1 VRTLRITL
9 GLLVAA
15 FPVVAQRR
23 AGPAAPAANAYG
35 WQLAIG
41 TSAGFIDVHAV
52 GSSNDITGL
61 TFPGWG
67 SGLVAA
73 GAIVP
78 TIPSLYMTIPM
89 GDRIALEPS
98 LDLHRVQR
106 NGPSTVF
113 GSQLGARVDY
123 AFDHAFYGAAG
134 VDFFA
139 LKATGRP
146 MLALSGV
153 GLAAGYRFHLAG
165 AWGGRVEASHTIW
178 AKDRTAG
185 QGPLSVTALSFGA
198 MVAVR

>member
-1 VRTLRITL
+1 MNVRTLRITL

-41 TSAGFIDVHAV
+41 TSAGFIDVHQV

-67 SGLVAA
+67 SGLIAA
-73 GAIVP
+73 SAVLP
-78 TIPSLYMTIPM
+78 TIPALYMTIPM
-89 GDRIALEPS
+89 GERIALEPS

-106 NGPSTVF
+106 NGPSTLF
-113 GSQLGARVDY
+113 GSQLGARIDY

-134 VDFFA
+134 FNSFV
-139 LKATGRP
+139 LKGTGTP
-146 MLALSGV
+146 TLAIVGV
-153 GLAAGYRFHLAG
+153 GLAGGYRFHL
-165 AWGGRVEASHTIW
+165 GGNWSGRLEASHTIW
-178 AKDRTAG
+178 AKDKTAG
-185 QGPLSVTALSFGA
+185 QAPLSVTALSF
-198 MVAVR
+198 